1 MNIKEIISDL
11 LTEVLLK
18 LQLVEDNSSS
28 DIIQIFRPKD
38 EKFGDFSSNIAMVL
52 AKKLGR
58 NPKNIAK
65 DIVDKLREEPF
76 FTKVELAGPG
86 FINIFVARDGW
97 LEQLRLLLEQ
107 GSSFGRISHGG
118 NEKVLIEFVS
128 ANPTGP
134 LHIGHGRGAALG
146 DSLQRIL
153 NFAGFDVES
162 EYYINDS
169 GLQIENLGRSLI
181 YRATEL
187 TNQSTDQLELLY
199 KGDYLIPIARKF
211 VEMIEQKKLTLD
223 NENILELASEFATN
237 TILADIKEELT
248 TFNVKF
254 NNWFSE
260 KSLHDSKKVDL
271 VIDKLL
277 SSGEIYEKDG
287 ALWLKTESANDEKDR
302 VVRRTNGLATYLA
315 ADIAYH
321 EDKFNRGF
329 AKIINIFGA
338 DHHGYIPRMKAVAK
352 AIGREPDNLIVK
364 LIQLVNLKRGGE
376 IISMSTREGLF
387 TSLNEIVNEV
397 GIDACR
403 YFFVNRS
410 AEAKLD
416 FDLDLAKLQTEEN
429 PVFYIQYA
437 YARSASIFRL
447 ADERSIK
454 LDSFD
459 EIKETLLNNSDELR
473 LIKKL
478 LVFPE
483 IVKSSADNLAPL
495 HIADYLKELAALFHR
510 FYKFNRIITEEIKES
525 KSKLMLL
532 KAVMI
537 TIKNGLN
544 LLGVKAPE
552 RM

>member
-1 MNIKEIISDL
+1 
-11 LTEVLLK
+11 
-18 LQLVEDNSSS
+18 
-28 DIIQIFRPKD
+28 
-38 EKFGDFSSNIAMVL
+38 
-52 AKKLGR
+52 
-58 NPKNIAK
+58 
-65 DIVDKLREEPF
+65 
-76 FTKVELAGPG
+76 
-86 FINIFVARDGW
+86 
-97 LEQLRLLLEQ
+97 
-107 GSSFGRISHGG
+107 
-118 NEKVLIEFVS
+118 KVLIEFVS

-187 TNQSTDQLELLY
+187 TDQSTDQLELLY